1 MIKITEHGI
10 NDLINYEYKD
20 HITMSMPTILVK
32 NIIYGGM
39 YVDLGGEIQAINH
52 QTGEKVVI

>member
-10 NDLINYEYKD
+10 NDLINYKYKD

-39 YVDLGGEIQAINH
+39 YVDLAGEI
-52 QTGEKVVI
+52 